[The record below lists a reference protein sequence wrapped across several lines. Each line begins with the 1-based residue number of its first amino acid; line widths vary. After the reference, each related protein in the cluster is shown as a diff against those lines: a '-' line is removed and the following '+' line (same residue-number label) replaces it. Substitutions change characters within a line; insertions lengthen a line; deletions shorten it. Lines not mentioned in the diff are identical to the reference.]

1 MLNMNFENVTIPV
14 PIGYDAILKVKYGD
28 NYMTPLQN
36 PSSHDYPFYKGQE
49 QALKE
54 IIEKEFNTHIT
65 EKDLDELISA
75 KIAQAMSH

>member
-1 MLNMNFENVTIPV
+1 
-14 PIGYDAILKVKYGD
+14 
-28 NYMTPLQN
+28 MTPVQGF
-36 PSSHDYPFYKGQE
+36 SSHDYPFYRGQE

-54 IIEKEFNTHIT
+54 VIEKEFNTHIT